1 MVCNLRLHA
10 DCEGPTPISYTAYLQ
25 HTYAKSQ
32 KKKAL
37 SLSRNLL
44 FEIIFLSQIITEFD
58 ILGISIAILIL
69 ILKLKLIVLIILNYR
84 IMNFFEKAFHQ
95 QRTSNTRKR
104 DLNQL
109 EGVFD
114 LKNSYLP
121 YYFSATKAFEGN
133 DKNSALAY
141 MNETINRSDIDDW
154 KHFAL
159 KAIILK
165 DLEKYSDAIDNYKI
179 AIDFNGEDNFLYA
192 FYHEIGYC
200 YLMLKNNLKAIE
212 FITYA
217 IDLKISINTLIP
229 DNKVE
234 GVILE
239 YGLSNINLDMPLKRM
254 YINRASSY
262 LNINKL
268 QNSFEDCKNALKY
281 DQKYSNA
288 YLCLSQIYGKAGDE
302 EKCITFLRVAAH
314 LGNVNAVSLLNEL
327 DL

>member
-1 MVCNLRLHA
+1 MSLTRLHVS
-10 DCEGPTPISYTAYLQ
+10 DFHLKSFRYHHPFQPIKINCA
-25 HTYAKSQ
+25 
-32 KKKAL
+32 
-37 SLSRNLL
+37 
-44 FEIIFLSQIITEFD
+44 
-58 ILGISIAILIL
+58 
-69 ILKLKLIVLIILNYR
+69 IILNQR
-84 IMNFFEKAFHQ
+84 IMNIFEDAFNQ

-109 EGVFD
+109 DGVFD

-133 DKNSALAY
+133 DKNSALSY
-141 MNETINRSDIDDW
+141 INETINRSDIDDW

-179 AIDFNGEDNFLYA
+179 AIDFNGDDNFVYGL
-192 FYHEIGYC
+192 YHEIGYC

-217 IDLKISINTLIP
+217 IDLKTNQNVIAI
-229 DNKVE
+229 DNKIEGIEIDTGINIINVE
-234 GVILE
+234 
-239 YGLSNINLDMPLKRM
+239 MPFKRM
-254 YINRASSY
+254 YINRANSY
-262 LNINKL
+262 FNEKKL
-268 QNSFEDCKNALKY
+268 QNSFEDCNNALKY

-288 YLCLSQIYGKAGDE
+288 YLLLSQIYGKAGDE
-302 EKCITFLRVAAH
+302 EKCITLLRVAAH

-327 DL
+327 HL